1 MIFEQARE
9 LLEACLLHAPLRDEL
24 YIQLLKQLRRNPDRI
39 SLNLGYDLL
48 YMCLKTFPPTERI
61 ENHLEYFLR
70 TVIVTTHLT
79 LTNAV
84 LVHALHERVYLG
96 PVSNET
102 MIYTTTD
109 IQERRVKTMNML
121 VVKEVPANNASN
133 KKMPPKP
140 RTSLTT
146 PVANRVQTDTIQQN
160 MFNQASSPASLPASS
175 PVSVPVSVPPISELP
190 PPSEASILLRKERK
204 ERNSL
209 NPRKKFSRMDAKS
222 GPAAQATTP
231 LTKPVI
237 VAASPINVAGFT
249 ERRLSIGPP
258 PSGPPPSMTIE
269 DEEEI
274 KQFLQISSLDS
285 IGPPPPGPPG
295 PPSMTLEEE
304 EEENESIFGPDIDT
318 DGSVLGPPPS
328 FAPPGNF

>member
-1 MIFEQARE
+1 M
-9 LLEACLLHAPLRDEL
+9 
-24 YIQLLKQLRRNPDRI
+24 KQ
-39 SLNLGYDLL
+39 
-48 YMCLKTFPPTERI
+48 
-61 ENHLEYFLR
+61 
-70 TVIVTTHLT
+70 VTTHLT

-109 IQERRVKTMNML
+109 IQERRVETMNML

-160 MFNQASSPASLPASS
+160 MFNQASVPASLPASS
-175 PVSVPVSVPPISELP
+175 PVSVPPISELP
-190 PPSEASILLRKERK
+190 PPSEASILLRKER
-204 ERNSL
+204 NSQKL
-209 NPRKKFSRMDAKS
+209 LKASSKS
-222 GPAAQATTP
+222 GPATGRRSFQRQDQATTL

-258 PSGPPPSMTIE
+258 PSGPPPSMTQE